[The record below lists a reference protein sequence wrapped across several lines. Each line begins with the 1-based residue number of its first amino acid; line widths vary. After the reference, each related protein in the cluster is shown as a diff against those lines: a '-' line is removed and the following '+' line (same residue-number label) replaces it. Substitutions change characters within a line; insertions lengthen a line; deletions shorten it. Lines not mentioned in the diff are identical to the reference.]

1 MEKYVIEYIE
11 YLTERKK
18 LAENTIA
25 AYEQDLYHFLRFLNR
40 SGISTLERVKDT
52 NCKSYLLALE
62 QEGLM
67 PASITRKLASLRGF
81 FDFCM
86 RRGYVKEHPTEQV
99 KAARVVRKETDI
111 LEMKQIRKLLELPD
125 IKKPKGLRDRAILE
139 FFYATGM
146 KATELT
152 ALLWEDV
159 NLKLGY
165 ICVRN
170 GKKERVIQ
178 LPESMAEVLRE
189 YRKVCAEDEV
199 ILFPARGGEP
209 FTRQG
214 IWKLVRAYG
223 VKLGMS
229 ELSPQMLRDS
239 FIAHMLQNGADLT
252 ALQEI
257 LGVSDFSFVGQYT
270 GAGRQSIR
278 DAYKKVIK

>member
-1 MEKYVIEYIE
+1 MEEYVIEYIE
-11 YLTERKK
+11 YLTERKR

-40 SGISTLERVKDT
+40 NGIVMLERVKDT

-86 RRGYVKEHPTEQV
+86 RRGYVKEDPTEQV
-99 KAARVVRKETDI
+99 KAARVIRKEADI
-111 LEMKQIRKLLELPD
+111 LEVKQIRKLLSLPD
-125 IKKPKGLRDRAILE
+125 TQKTKGLRDRAILE
-139 FFYATGM
+139 LFYATGM

-165 ICVRN
+165 VCVRN
-170 GKKERVIQ
+170 GKRERVIQ
-178 LPESMAEVLRE
+178 LPEPVVEVLRE
-189 YRKVCAEDEV
+189 YRQCCDESET
-199 ILFPARGGEP
+199 ILFPARSGEA

-223 VKLGMS
+223 MKLGIP
-229 ELSPQMLRDS
+229 ELSPQVLRDS

-270 GAGRQSIR
+270 GSGRQSIQE
-278 DAYKKVIK
+278 AYKKVIK